1 MKILLTN
8 DDGYQAPNIQHLF
21 KKLSEEHDVW
31 IIAPENNCSGMSAAI
46 SFLKETEIRKVEERV
61 YAVDGT
67 PADCTYFGL
76 LGIVDFEFDIVISGI
91 NHGANIGNDVIYSG
105 TVGAA
110 VGGRNLKYPPI
121 AISVAS
127 YDAKDI
133 DFISKKSIEIINK
146 IVTFYDSFKGK
157 VININFPDIS
167 ENEFKGIR
175 ATGMS
180 KRDVP
185 AKPIK
190 LENTSENEI
199 NQIFINAEKNE
210 FKGIIQTVSA
220 PLVSNDFNHNSHSSV
235 VDLAE
240 TNVINNRFCRI
251 LSWYDN
257 EWGFSNRLVDIVLEL
272 SNENL

>member
-8 DDGYQAPNIQHLF
+8 DDGYKADNIKSLHEE
-21 KKLSEEHDVW
+21 LSKDHEVW
-31 IIAPENNCSGMSAAI
+31 IVAPKNNCSGMSAAI
-46 SFLKETEIRKVEERV
+46 SYLNEIEVTKIDEKI

-67 PADCTYFGL
+67 PADCSYLGL
-76 LGIVDFEFDIVISGI
+76 LSIVDFEFDIVISGI
-91 NHGANIGNDVIYSG
+91 NHGANIGNDVLYSG

-133 DFISKKSIEIINK
+133 SFITKKSVELINK
-146 IVTFYDSFKGK
+146 IIESSEIFVGK

-167 ENEFKGIR
+167 QDEYIGVK
-175 ATGMS
+175 ATGLS

-190 LENTSENEI
+190 IEDKSLSKETYRYRYNLSGEPMKGTYVTDADAVTDGYVSISVLDYSLGSSDFIDDLSKLLNE
-199 NQIFINAEKNE
+199 
-210 FKGIIQTVSA
+210 
-220 PLVSNDFNHNSHSSV
+220 
-235 VDLAE
+235 
-240 TNVINNRFCRI
+240 
-251 LSWYDN
+251 
-257 EWGFSNRLVDIVLEL
+257 
-272 SNENL
+272 

>member
-8 DDGYQAPNIQHLF
+8 DDGYKADNIKSLYEE
-21 KKLSEEHDVW
+21 LSKDHEVW
-31 IIAPENNCSGMSAAI
+31 IVAPKNNCSGMSAAI
-46 SFLKETEIRKVEERV
+46 SYLNEIEVTKVDEKI

-67 PADCTYFGL
+67 PADCTYLGL
-76 LGIVDFEFDIVISGI
+76 LSIVDFEFDIVISGI
-91 NHGANIGNDVIYSG
+91 NHGANIGNDVLYSG

-133 DFISKKSIEIINK
+133 SFISKKSIELINK
-146 IVTFYDSFKGK
+146 IIDSNEIYVGK

-167 ENEFKGIR
+167 EDEYIGVK
-175 ATGMS
+175 ATGLS

-190 LENTSENEI
+190 IDDKSLSKETYRYRYNLSGEPMKGSYVTDADAVTDGYVSISVLDYSLGSSDFIDDLSKLLNE
-199 NQIFINAEKNE
+199 
-210 FKGIIQTVSA
+210 
-220 PLVSNDFNHNSHSSV
+220 
-235 VDLAE
+235 
-240 TNVINNRFCRI
+240 
-251 LSWYDN
+251 
-257 EWGFSNRLVDIVLEL
+257 
-272 SNENL
+272 

>member
-8 DDGYQAPNIQHLF
+8 DDGYKADNIKSLYEE
-21 KKLSEEHDVW
+21 LSKDHEVW
-31 IIAPENNCSGMSAAI
+31 IVAPKNNCSGMSAAI
-46 SFLKETEIRKVEERV
+46 SYLNEIEVTKIDEKI

-67 PADCTYFGL
+67 PADCSYLGL
-76 LGIVDFEFDIVISGI
+76 LSIVDFEFDIVISGI
-91 NHGANIGNDVIYSG
+91 NHGANIGNDVLYSG

-133 DFISKKSIEIINK
+133 SFITKKSIELINK
-146 IVTFYDSFKGK
+146 IIESSEIYVGK

-167 ENEFKGIR
+167 EDEYIGVK
-175 ATGMS
+175 ATGLS

-190 LENTSENEI
+190 IDDKSLSKETYRYRYNLSGEPMKGSYVTDADAVTDGYVSISVLDYSLGSSDFIDDLSKLLNE
-199 NQIFINAEKNE
+199 
-210 FKGIIQTVSA
+210 
-220 PLVSNDFNHNSHSSV
+220 
-235 VDLAE
+235 
-240 TNVINNRFCRI
+240 
-251 LSWYDN
+251 
-257 EWGFSNRLVDIVLEL
+257 
-272 SNENL
+272 

>member
-8 DDGYQAPNIQHLF
+8 DDGYKADNIKSLHEE
-21 KKLSEEHDVW
+21 LSKDHEVW
-31 IIAPENNCSGMSAAI
+31 IVAPKNNCSGMSAAI
-46 SFLKETEIRKVEERV
+46 SYLNEIEVTKIDEKI

-67 PADCTYFGL
+67 PADCSYLGL
-76 LGIVDFEFDIVISGI
+76 LSIVDFEFDIVISGI
-91 NHGANIGNDVIYSG
+91 NHGANIGNDVLYSG

-133 DFISKKSIEIINK
+133 SFITKKSIELINK
-146 IVTFYDSFKGK
+146 IIESSEIYVGK

-167 ENEFKGIR
+167 EDEYIGVR
-175 ATGMS
+175 ATGLS

-190 LENTSENEI
+190 IEDKSLSKETYRYRYNLSGEPMKGTYVTDADAVTDGYVSISVLDYSLGSSDFIDDLSKLLNE
-199 NQIFINAEKNE
+199 
-210 FKGIIQTVSA
+210 
-220 PLVSNDFNHNSHSSV
+220 
-235 VDLAE
+235 
-240 TNVINNRFCRI
+240 
-251 LSWYDN
+251 
-257 EWGFSNRLVDIVLEL
+257 
-272 SNENL
+272 

>member
-8 DDGYQAPNIQHLF
+8 DDGYKADNIKSLYEE
-21 KKLSEEHDVW
+21 LSKDHEVW
-31 IIAPENNCSGMSAAI
+31 IVAPKNNCSGMSAAI
-46 SFLKETEIRKVEERV
+46 SYLNEIEVTKVDEKI

-67 PADCTYFGL
+67 PADCTYLGL
-76 LGIVDFEFDIVISGI
+76 LSIVDFEFDIVISGI
-91 NHGANIGNDVIYSG
+91 NHGANIGNDVLYSG

-133 DFISKKSIEIINK
+133 GFITKKSIELINK
-146 IVTFYDSFKGK
+146 IIESSEIYVGK

-167 ENEFKGIR
+167 EDEYIGVK
-175 ATGMS
+175 ATGLS

-190 LENTSENEI
+190 IDDKSLSKESYRYRYNLSGEPMKGSYITDADAVTDGYVSISVLDYSLGSSDFIDDLSKLLNE
-199 NQIFINAEKNE
+199 
-210 FKGIIQTVSA
+210 
-220 PLVSNDFNHNSHSSV
+220 
-235 VDLAE
+235 
-240 TNVINNRFCRI
+240 
-251 LSWYDN
+251 
-257 EWGFSNRLVDIVLEL
+257 
-272 SNENL
+272 

>member
-8 DDGYQAPNIQHLF
+8 DDGYKADNIKSLYEE
-21 KKLSEEHDVW
+21 LSKDHEVW
-31 IIAPENNCSGMSAAI
+31 IVAPKNNCSGMSAAI
-46 SFLKETEIRKVEERV
+46 SYLNEIEVTKIDEKI

-67 PADCTYFGL
+67 PADCTYLGL
-76 LGIVDFEFDIVISGI
+76 LSIVDFEFDIVISGI
-91 NHGANIGNDVIYSG
+91 NHGANIGNDVLYSG

-133 DFISKKSIEIINK
+133 SFIYKKSIELINK
-146 IVTFYDSFKGK
+146 IIDSNEIYVGK

-167 ENEFKGIR
+167 EDEYIGVK
-175 ATGMS
+175 ATGLS

-190 LENTSENEI
+190 IDDKSLSKETYRYRYNLSGEPMKGSYITDADAVTDGYVSISVLDYSLGSSDFIDDLSKLLNE
-199 NQIFINAEKNE
+199 
-210 FKGIIQTVSA
+210 
-220 PLVSNDFNHNSHSSV
+220 
-235 VDLAE
+235 
-240 TNVINNRFCRI
+240 
-251 LSWYDN
+251 
-257 EWGFSNRLVDIVLEL
+257 
-272 SNENL
+272 

>member
-8 DDGYQAPNIQHLF
+8 DDGYKADNIKSLYEE
-21 KKLSEEHDVW
+21 LSKDHEVW
-31 IIAPENNCSGMSAAI
+31 IVAPKNNCSGMSAAI
-46 SFLKETEIRKVEERV
+46 SYLNEIEVTKVDEKI

-67 PADCTYFGL
+67 PADCTYLGL
-76 LGIVDFEFDIVISGI
+76 LSIVDFEFDIVISGI
-91 NHGANIGNDVIYSG
+91 NHGANIGNDVLYSG

-133 DFISKKSIEIINK
+133 SFITKKSIELINK
-146 IVTFYDSFKGK
+146 IIESNETYVGK

-167 ENEFKGIR
+167 EDEYIGVK
-175 ATGMS
+175 ATGLS

-190 LENTSENEI
+190 IDDKSLSKETYRYRYNLSGEPMKGSYITDADAVTDGYVSISVLDYSLGSSDFIDDLSKLLNE
-199 NQIFINAEKNE
+199 
-210 FKGIIQTVSA
+210 
-220 PLVSNDFNHNSHSSV
+220 
-235 VDLAE
+235 
-240 TNVINNRFCRI
+240 
-251 LSWYDN
+251 
-257 EWGFSNRLVDIVLEL
+257 
-272 SNENL
+272 

>member
-8 DDGYQAPNIQHLF
+8 DDGYKADNIKSLHEE
-21 KKLSEEHDVW
+21 LSKDHEVW
-31 IIAPENNCSGMSAAI
+31 IVAPKNNCSGMSAAI
-46 SFLKETEIRKVEERV
+46 SYLNEIEVTKIDEKI

-67 PADCTYFGL
+67 PADCSYLGL
-76 LGIVDFEFDIVISGI
+76 LSIVDFEFDIVISGI
-91 NHGANIGNDVIYSG
+91 NHGANIGNDVLYSG

-133 DFISKKSIEIINK
+133 SFITKKSIELINK
-146 IVTFYDSFKGK
+146 IIESSEIFVGK

-167 ENEFKGIR
+167 EDEYIGVK
-175 ATGMS
+175 ATGLS

-190 LENTSENEI
+190 IDDKSLSKETYRYRYNLSGEPMKGSYVTDADAVTDGYVSISVLDYSLGSSDFIDDLSKLLNE
-199 NQIFINAEKNE
+199 
-210 FKGIIQTVSA
+210 
-220 PLVSNDFNHNSHSSV
+220 
-235 VDLAE
+235 
-240 TNVINNRFCRI
+240 
-251 LSWYDN
+251 
-257 EWGFSNRLVDIVLEL
+257 
-272 SNENL
+272 

>member
-8 DDGYQAPNIQHLF
+8 DDGYKADNIKSLHEE
-21 KKLSEEHDVW
+21 LSKDHEVW
-31 IIAPENNCSGMSAAI
+31 IVAPKNNCSGMSAAI
-46 SFLKETEIRKVEERV
+46 SYLNEIEVTKIDEKI

-67 PADCTYFGL
+67 PADCSYLGL
-76 LGIVDFEFDIVISGI
+76 LSIVDFEFDIVISGI
-91 NHGANIGNDVIYSG
+91 NHGANIGNDVLYSG

-133 DFISKKSIEIINK
+133 SFITKKSIELINK
-146 IVTFYDSFKGK
+146 IIESNEIYVGK

-167 ENEFKGIR
+167 EDEYIGVK
-175 ATGMS
+175 ATGLS

-190 LENTSENEI
+190 IDDKSLSKETYRYRYNLSGEPMKGSYITDADAVTDGYVSISVLDYSLGSSDFIDDLSKLLNE
-199 NQIFINAEKNE
+199 
-210 FKGIIQTVSA
+210 
-220 PLVSNDFNHNSHSSV
+220 
-235 VDLAE
+235 
-240 TNVINNRFCRI
+240 
-251 LSWYDN
+251 
-257 EWGFSNRLVDIVLEL
+257 
-272 SNENL
+272 